1 MKRTL
6 STVLCLLLLCAL
18 LSCGTL
24 AANVRIDNA
33 SVYCFSSADFVSAAR
48 GVYLDAV
55 PAAALGSVRYGSR
68 VLCAGDVLPAAAL
81 DALEFHPAAL
91 TEADCSLTYRAITEN
106 GLGAAETLNLQLVA
120 HKDTV
125 PTCEDVSFETYKN
138 IANTGSLAASD
149 EDGDALTYQLVKQPR
164 RGSIELADDGTFTY
178 TPARN
183 KVGRDSFTY
192 TATDPSGNVSAPA
205 TVKIKIVKPTDA
217 ATFADLSGDAL
228 EYRAMALKDMGVYG
242 GQEIAGQ
249 RCFCPDEAVTR
260 GEFLVMAMRVL
271 NLAPDDAVL
280 TSGFADE
287 AETPAW
293 LRPYITAAYRS
304 GLISGV
310 AAEDGLEFRPTT
322 ALTKAEC
329 AVMLQ
334 NMLSLPQ
341 PETLS
346 VFAVD
351 EGETIAS
358 WAVASASALQN
369 AGLNLTPL
377 AAEPLSWRECAELLY
392 QLSTLCQQDV
402 LEEFYWNE

>member
-68 VLCAGDVLPAAAL
+68 VLCAGDVLPTAAL

-304 GLISGV
+304 GLISGM

-377 AAEPLSWRECAELLY
+377 AAEPLSRRECAELLY